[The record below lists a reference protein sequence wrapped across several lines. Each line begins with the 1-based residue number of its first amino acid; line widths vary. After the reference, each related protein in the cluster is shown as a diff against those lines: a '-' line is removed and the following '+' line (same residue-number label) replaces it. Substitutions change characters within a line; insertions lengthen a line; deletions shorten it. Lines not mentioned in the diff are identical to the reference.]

1 LWGGGVGVQK
11 KDVIANEIVGF
22 GVSDLY
28 FFPPLSYFE

>member
-22 GVSDLY
+22 GVSEF
-28 FFPPLSYFE
+28 FFPPKLF